1 METQFGSNK
10 GVEVFVAHGYRD
22 ILCRCVEWDFP
33 TTHSILE
40 ELTELLF
47 DRVSNCLHSSSEL
60 IDGMYLAID
69 NPFNIALY
77 CPNLWHLHG
86 STMPRIRPTPV
97 RLSPDALNARINQ
110 ETILLACDVK

>member
-60 IDGMYLAID
+60 I
-69 NPFNIALY
+69 
-77 CPNLWHLHG
+77 PNLFYTSARRFDVISPRESKLHERV
-86 STMPRIRPTPV
+86 SLSCPRK
-97 RLSPDALNARINQ
+97 
-110 ETILLACDVK
+110 CYK

>member
-1 METQFGSNK
+1 MMLL
-10 GVEVFVAHGYRD
+10 GVDLVINSLLFEVFVAHGYPVS
-22 ILCRCVEWDFP
+22 LCRMGLSHHTF
-33 TTHSILE
+33 E
-40 ELTELLF
+40 ESTELLF

-110 ETILLACDVK
+110 ETISVRRKVRI